1 MTPVGLDDGTRDR
14 KSEPCAFT
22 ARFALGA
29 TAMEAFENPF
39 DLIGGYRVAD
49 IRDGE
54 TDAGCVRVNPD
65 RDLPLV
71 RRVAQGVRN
80 QVRQGAPQHQAITLN
95 ARLALAHDADL
106 ALFGQG
112 FVEIDQRIRLAG
124 QVDRWP

>member
-1 MTPVGLDDGTRDR
+1 MARQGDREAGDTFSGARSDLPTVGLDDGTRDR

-54 TDAGCVRVNPD
+54 TDAG
-65 RDLPLV
+65 
-71 RRVAQGVRN
+71 
-80 QVRQGAPQHQAITLN
+80 
-95 ARLALAHDADL
+95 
-106 ALFGQG
+106 
-112 FVEIDQRIRLAG
+112 
-124 QVDRWP
+124 

>member
-14 KSEPCAFT
+14 ESEPCAFT

-29 TAMEAFENPF
+29 TAMEAFEDPF

-65 RDLPLV
+65 RDLPLFRCV
-71 RRVAQGVRN
+71 TKRIRD
-80 QVRQGAPQHQAITLN
+80 QVRQRSGCGQFASDLFPGVARRAPRTGGP
-95 ARLALAHDADL
+95 AR
-106 ALFGQG
+106 
-112 FVEIDQRIRLAG
+112 R
-124 QVDRWP
+124 